1 MIILGKKNDDEKTLL
16 LKIIWLYP
24 IFPDFAIQ
32 KSNTAVNE
40 EDDAAFV
47 ILPPQFSL
55 NQNYS
60 HEKEFKER
68 STDSATAVARGA
80 ASSTVSIHLQQSSM
94 SMSGRGQQP
103 QPREPDYD
111 GEEEVELG
119 KESDDHGH
127 VVFAVISYLRLHQI
141 IVPTSPKQPLQPQ
154 PHDSRTPSSTNTVI
168 DPVISVRAEPR
179 PKSPVQIRLGLPAKA
194 ATRQCYSIFDQRQ
207 CNMAK
212 WHNGTRECVCNGL
225 SRYAFSSSL
234 LQMGHSPA
242 SASSAASG
250 EAEAKAADVLMD
262 LKEVLDQPYSLEE
275 AMTTTM
281 VVIVAVSSTLLVASL
296 LSAALLVIYCRRVKV
311 LETTSILLQF

>member
-1 MIILGKKNDDEKTLL
+1 
-16 LKIIWLYP
+16 
-24 IFPDFAIQ
+24 
-32 KSNTAVNE
+32 
-40 EDDAAFV
+40 
-47 ILPPQFSL
+47 
-55 NQNYS
+55 
-60 HEKEFKER
+60 
-68 STDSATAVARGA
+68 
-80 ASSTVSIHLQQSSM
+80 M

-103 QPREPDYD
+103 RERDYD

-119 KESDDHGH
+119 KEDDHGH

-141 IVPTSPKQPLQPQ
+141 IVPTSPKQPLQQ
-154 PHDSRTPSSTNTVI
+154 PHDSRTRTSTNTVI

-250 EAEAKAADVLMD
+250 EAEAADVLMD

>member
-1 MIILGKKNDDEKTLL
+1 MIFLF
-16 LKIIWLYP
+16 YP

-94 SMSGRGQQP
+94 AMSGRGQQP
-103 QPREPDYD
+103 QQPREPDYD

-119 KESDDHGH
+119 KEDDHGH

-141 IVPTSPKQPLQPQ
+141 IVPTSPKQPLQQ
-154 PHDSRTPSSTNTVI
+154 PHDSRTRTSTNTVI

-194 ATRQCYSIFDQRQ
+194 ATRQCYSVFDQRQ

-250 EAEAKAADVLMD
+250 EAEAADVLMD

>member
-1 MIILGKKNDDEKTLL
+1 MIFLF
-16 LKIIWLYP
+16 YP

-68 STDSATAVARGA
+68 STDSATAVAVARGA

-103 QPREPDYD
+103 RPREQDYD
-111 GEEEVELG
+111 GEEEEVELG
-119 KESDDHGH
+119 KEDDHAH

-141 IVPTSPKQPLQPQ
+141 IVPTSPKQPLQQPQ
-154 PHDSRTPSSTNTVI
+154 SRTRTSTNTVI

-250 EAEAKAADVLMD
+250 EAEAAAADVLMD

>member
-1 MIILGKKNDDEKTLL
+1 MIFLF
-16 LKIIWLYP
+16 YP

-68 STDSATAVARGA
+68 STDSATAVAVARGA

-103 QPREPDYD
+103 REQDYD

-119 KESDDHGH
+119 KEDDHGR

-141 IVPTSPKQPLQPQ
+141 IVPTSPKQPQQQ
-154 PHDSRTPSSTNTVI
+154 PHDSRTRTSTYTVI
-168 DPVISVRAEPR
+168 DPVISVRAEPQ

-194 ATRQCYSIFDQRQ
+194 ATRQCYSIFDQKQ

-250 EAEAKAADVLMD
+250 ETEAAKAADVLMD

>member
-1 MIILGKKNDDEKTLL
+1 
-16 LKIIWLYP
+16 
-24 IFPDFAIQ
+24 
-32 KSNTAVNE
+32 
-40 EDDAAFV
+40 
-47 ILPPQFSL
+47 
-55 NQNYS
+55 
-60 HEKEFKER
+60 
-68 STDSATAVARGA
+68 
-80 ASSTVSIHLQQSSM
+80 M

-103 QPREPDYD
+103 QPQEPDYD

-119 KESDDHGH
+119 KEDDHGH

-141 IVPTSPKQPLQPQ
+141 IVPTSPKQLLHPQ
-154 PHDSRTPSSTNTVI
+154 PHDSRTRTSTNTVI

>member
-1 MIILGKKNDDEKTLL
+1 MF
-16 LKIIWLYP
+16 YP

-103 QPREPDYD
+103 QPQPRERQDYD

-141 IVPTSPKQPLQPQ
+141 IVPTSPKQPLQQPQ

>member
-1 MIILGKKNDDEKTLL
+1 
-16 LKIIWLYP
+16 
-24 IFPDFAIQ
+24 
-32 KSNTAVNE
+32 
-40 EDDAAFV
+40 
-47 ILPPQFSL
+47 
-55 NQNYS
+55 
-60 HEKEFKER
+60 
-68 STDSATAVARGA
+68 
-80 ASSTVSIHLQQSSM
+80 M

-119 KESDDHGH
+119 KEDDHGH

-154 PHDSRTPSSTNTVI
+154 PHDSRTRTSTNTVI

-250 EAEAKAADVLMD
+250 EAEAAAADVLMD

>member
-1 MIILGKKNDDEKTLL
+1 MIFLF
-16 LKIIWLYP
+16 YP

-103 QPREPDYD
+103 QPREQDYD
-111 GEEEVELG
+111 GEEEEVELG
-119 KESDDHGH
+119 KEDDHAH

-141 IVPTSPKQPLQPQ
+141 IVPTSPKQPLQQPQ
-154 PHDSRTPSSTNTVI
+154 SRTRTSTNTVI

-179 PKSPVQIRLGLPAKA
+179 PKSPVQIRLGLPVKA

-242 SASSAASG
+242 SASSAASD
-250 EAEAKAADVLMD
+250 EAEAAAADVLMD

-311 LETTSILLQF
+311 LETTSILLHF

>member
-1 MIILGKKNDDEKTLL
+1 M
-16 LKIIWLYP
+16 
-24 IFPDFAIQ
+24 A
-32 KSNTAVNE
+32 
-40 EDDAAFV
+40 
-47 ILPPQFSL
+47 
-55 NQNYS
+55 
-60 HEKEFKER
+60 
-68 STDSATAVARGA
+68 
-80 ASSTVSIHLQQSSM
+80 
-94 SMSGRGQQP
+94 MSGRGQQPQP

-119 KESDDHGH
+119 KEDDHGH

-141 IVPTSPKQPLQPQ
+141 IVPTSPKQPLQQ
-154 PHDSRTPSSTNTVI
+154 PHDSRTQTSTNTVI
-168 DPVISVRAEPR
+168 DPVISVRAEPV

-194 ATRQCYSIFDQRQ
+194 ATRQCYSIFDHKQ

-234 LQMGHSPA
+234 QQMGHSPA

-250 EAEAKAADVLMD
+250 EAEAAAADVLMD

>member
-1 MIILGKKNDDEKTLL
+1 MIFLF
-16 LKIIWLYP
+16 YP

-103 QPREPDYD
+103 REPDYD

-119 KESDDHGH
+119 KEDDHGH

-141 IVPTSPKQPLQPQ
+141 IVPTSPKQPLQQ
-154 PHDSRTPSSTNTVI
+154 PHDSRTRTSTNTVI

-194 ATRQCYSIFDQRQ
+194 ATRQCYSVFDQRQ
-207 CNMAK
+207 CKMAK

-250 EAEAKAADVLMD
+250 EAEAADVLMD